1 MAVLR
6 LLKNKN
12 YTMKNTIFLTLL
24 ALFLFSFKGYS
35 QSYEVIYMN
44 SNDEIQSKIDQN
56 KVAGIEILTGIW
68 SHQTI
73 GLSGLSSAQKEE
85 LTSIL
90 SKNKEIQTIKINVEN
105 NLVNI
110 VSTPKITK
118 EVLKDVLD
126 QFNIIITGYTVN
138 YELFIDKN

>member
-1 MAVLR
+1 
-6 LLKNKN
+6 
-12 YTMKNTIFLTLL
+12 MKNTIFLTLL

-35 QSYEVIYMN
+35 QSYEVIYMTATQ
-44 SNDEIQSKIDQN
+44 EIQSKIDQN

-73 GLSGLSSAQKEE
+73 GLSGLSSSKKDA
-85 LTSIL
+85 LIAFL
-90 SKNKEIQTIKINVEN
+90 LKNKEVHTLKINDEN
-105 NLVNI
+105 NLMMI

-126 QFNIIITGYTVN
+126 QFNVVITGYTVN

>member
-6 LLKNKN
+6 LLNNKN
-12 YTMKNTIFLTLL
+12 YTMKNTIFLTLC
-24 ALFLFSFKGYS
+24 ALFLVSFKGHS
-35 QSYEVIYMN
+35 QSYEVIYMTAN
-44 SNDEIQSKIDQN
+44 QEIQSKIDQN

-73 GLSGLSSAQKEE
+73 GLSGLSSTQKED
-85 LTSIL
+85 LTVIL
-90 SKNKEIQTIKINVEN
+90 SKNKEIQTLKINDEN
-105 NLVNI
+105 NLMMI

-118 EVLKDVLD
+118 EVMKEILD
-126 QFNIIITGYTVN
+126 QFNIIITGYSVN

>member
-1 MAVLR
+1 
-6 LLKNKN
+6 
-12 YTMKNTIFLTLL
+12 MKNTIFLTLL

-118 EVLKDVLD
+118 EALKDVLD

>member
-1 MAVLR
+1 
-6 LLKNKN
+6 
-12 YTMKNTIFLTLL
+12 MKNTIFLTLL
-24 ALFLFSFKGYS
+24 ALFLFSIKGYS

-73 GLSGLSSAQKEE
+73 GLSGLSLAQKEE

>member
-1 MAVLR
+1 
-6 LLKNKN
+6 
-12 YTMKNTIFLTLL
+12 MKNTIFLTLL

>member
-1 MAVLR
+1 
-6 LLKNKN
+6 
-12 YTMKNTIFLTLL
+12 MKNTIFLTLL

-35 QSYEVIYMN
+35 QSYEVIYMTATQ
-44 SNDEIQSKIDQN
+44 EIQSKIDQN

-73 GLSGLSSAQKEE
+73 GLSGLSSTQKDD
-85 LTSIL
+85 LTAIL
-90 SKNKEIQTIKINVEN
+90 SKNKEIQTIKINDEN
-105 NLVNI
+105 NLMMI

-126 QFNIIITGYTVN
+126 QFNVIITGYTVN

>member
-1 MAVLR
+1 
-6 LLKNKN
+6 
-12 YTMKNTIFLTLL
+12 MKNTIFLTLC
-24 ALFLFSFKGYS
+24 ALFLVIFKGHT
-35 QSYEVIYMN
+35 QTYEVIYMTAN
-44 SNDEIQSKIDQN
+44 HEIQSKIDQN

-90 SKNKEIQTIKINVEN
+90 SKNKEIQTIKINDEN
-105 NLVNI
+105 NLMMI
-110 VSTPKITK
+110 VSTPKFTKEALK
-118 EVLKDVLD
+118 EVLDP
-126 QFNIIITGYTVN
+126 FNVIITGFTVN

>member
-1 MAVLR
+1 MKKRIHLLLVLFS
-6 LLKNKN
+6 
-12 YTMKNTIFLTLL
+12 ILTLNG
-24 ALFLFSFKGYS
+24 FS
-35 QSYEVIYMN
+35 QSYEVIY
-44 SNDEIQSKIDQN
+44 SSCSQEVKSKIDQN
-56 KVAGIEILTGIW
+56 KVVGIEILTGIW

-73 GLSGLSSAQKEE
+73 GLSGLNSTQKDE

-90 SKNKEIQTIKINVEN
+90 SKRKEIQTIKINIEN
-105 NLVNI
+105 NLMNI

-126 QFNIIITGYTVN
+126 QFNLIITGYTVN